1 MSLPGSPSVVP
12 LPRHLAVGL
21 LLCLGCILGANHVA
35 ARLAFDHGAGV
46 LLAVMLRSGG
56 TLLVLAIIVL
66 SRREPLRLPGAT
78 ARWQLLLGLLIALQS
93 LCLYSAV
100 ARIPVAVA
108 LLVANVFPLLL
119 ALLSWLLGG
128 PRPTAR
134 TLSLMS
140 LIVFGLLLVLDVPG
154 RVLGAQPTE
163 AGWLPGVLLA
173 FCAALAFASALW
185 VTDRKLSAVRGP
197 VRSMLTML
205 VVLIAASL
213 AGAVEL
219 LPGGLT
225 LPREPAGW
233 YGLAALVVLYGTGFT
248 TLFVSMPR
256 LDMPHNAPALNVEPL
271 ATLLLGWLLLGQ
283 ALEPIQLVGGLIV
296 VCAIVLLTYRRG

>member
-1 MSLPGSPSVVP
+1 MYLRAVTP
-12 LPRHLAVGL
+12 LAAAIA
-21 LLCLGCILGANHVA
+21 LCLSPLTGQA
-35 ARLAFDHGAGV
+35 AEIQPAE
-46 LLAVMLRSGG
+46 LLAQR
-56 TLLVLAIIVL
+56 
-66 SRREPLRLPGAT
+66 
-78 ARWQLLLGLLIALQS
+78 GLM
-93 LCLYSAV
+93 
-100 ARIPVAVA
+100 P
-108 LLVANVFPLLL
+108 
-119 ALLSWLLGG
+119 
-128 PRPTAR
+128 
-134 TLSLMS
+134 
-140 LIVFGLLLVLDVPG
+140 VPG
-154 RVLGAQPTE
+154 GYTWRTDPRLT
-163 AGWLPGVLLA
+163 LPSPMRLTRA
-173 FCAALAFASALW
+173 HALAFASALW

-205 VVLIAASL
+205 VVFIAASL

-256 LDMPHNAPALNVEPL
+256 LDMPANAPALNVEPL